1 MGIEE
6 LREKIDSIDTELVS
20 LYRQRMA
27 VADEIGAYKR
37 EQGLPIFDEAREMVL
52 LMRLEQLAG
61 PEHAQGIRALYEV
74 ILAQSRARQKK
85 AQMDDSAS
93 FGLLG
98 EKLDHSYSP
107 ELHRLLGNYTYSLLP
122 IAPDKLDDFFR
133 KRNFRGINVT
143 IPYKKAVLPYLDT
156 LSPLA
161 HVIGCVNTIIKDD
174 TGRLHGY
181 NTDVFGFSRLLDH
194 AHVEVAG
201 KKCIVLGS
209 GGASK
214 AVQYCL
220 HQRNAGEVV
229 IISRQGPNNYS
240 NIKRHTD
247 ANVLINATPVGTYP
261 HNEEIP
267 LPLDGFDCL
276 EWVIDLTYD
285 PARTTLIQQAEMRGI
300 KTENGLYMLTAQ
312 GKQASELFTGNNLS
326 QQTLD
331 KARHELAMNTANIVL
346 IGMPGSGKTEAG
358 KEISRITGRPLIDT
372 DEEIQRETG
381 MNCEDILTQFG
392 EERFREIEAQVVQT
406 AGKRRGVVIVTGGGV
421 VTRDQNLTALRW
433 NGIIFERWR
442 LLEELAVQGRPLSSL
457 PDGLHGLYEKR
468 APLYEAWRDERI
480 ETEGAQAA
488 AQEIVRRFMAH
499 FEETNE

>member
-1 MGIEE
+1 MNIEE
-6 LREKIDSIDTELVS
+6 LRKKIDAIDTELVS
-20 LYRQRMA
+20 LYQQRMA

-37 EQGLPIFDEAREMVL
+37 ENGLPVFDEAREIVL

-85 AQMDDSAS
+85 AQADDSVS

-107 ELHRLLGNYTYSLLP
+107 ALHHLLGNYTYSLLP
-122 IAPDKLDDFFR
+122 TPQDKLDDFFR
-133 KRNFRGINVT
+133 RRAFRGINVT

-194 AHVEVAG
+194 AHIEVAG
-201 KKCIVLGS
+201 KKCLVLGN

-220 HQRNAGEVV
+220 HQRNAGEVIV
-229 IISRQGPNNYS
+229 ISRQGPNNYS
-240 NIKRHTD
+240 NIRRHLD
-247 ANVLINATPVGTYP
+247 ADVLINATPVGTYP
-261 HNEEIP
+261 HNEETP
-267 LPLDGFDCL
+267 LSLDGFNSL

-285 PARTTLIQQAEMRGI
+285 PARTTLIQQAEKRGI

-326 QQTLD
+326 QQALD
-331 KARHELAMNTANIVL
+331 KARRELAMNTANIVL

-372 DEEIQRETG
+372 DEEIERETG
-381 MNCEDILTQFG
+381 KTCEEILTQSS
-392 EERFREIEAQVVQT
+392 EEHFREIESQVVQA
-406 AGKRRGVVIVTGGGV
+406 AGKRRGVVIVTGGGT
-421 VTRDQNLTALRW
+421 VTREENLTALRW
-433 NGIIFERWR
+433 NGVIFERWR
-442 LLEELAVQGRPLSSL
+442 PLEQLEVHGRPLSAL
-457 PDGLHGLYEKR
+457 PDGLEGLYEKR

-480 ETEGAQAA
+480 ETDGAEAA
-488 AQEIVRRFMAH
+488 AQEIVRLFTTR
-499 FEETNE
+499 FEETEE